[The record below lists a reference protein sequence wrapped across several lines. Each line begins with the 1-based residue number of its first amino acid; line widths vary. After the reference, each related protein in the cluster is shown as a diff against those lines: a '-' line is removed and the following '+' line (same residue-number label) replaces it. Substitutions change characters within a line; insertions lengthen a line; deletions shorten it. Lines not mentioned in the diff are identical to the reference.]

1 MIVRKTALITGAA
14 QRIGRAIAL
23 DLAAHGYAVAVHC
36 NRSRD
41 AAEAVAAEA
50 RALGVEAGVVAADLA
65 DEDAVAGLVAA
76 AADAIGPVGVLINNA
91 STFERDDALGATRAS
106 WDLHMEVNL
115 RAPFVL
121 SQALA
126 KALPEGDAGAIV
138 NIVDQRVWNLNPH
151 YMTYTLS
158 KAGLWTLTQTL
169 ALALAPAIRVNA
181 IGPGPVLKNVRQSD
195 ADFAAQYEALPL
207 RRAVGPDEIARGVRF
222 ILDSAS
228 MTGHWLALDAG
239 EHLGYAHPK
248 PGEAP
253 PD

>member
-1 MIVRKTALITGAA
+1 MTIPKNALITGAA
-14 QRIGRAIAL
+14 QRIGRTIAL

-50 RALGVEAGVVAADLA
+50 RALGVEAAVVQADLA
-65 DEDAVAGLVAA
+65 QEDAVAGLVAA
-76 AADAIGPVGVLINNA
+76 AADAIGPVGVLVNNA
-91 STFERDDALGATRAS
+91 STFERDDALSATRES
-106 WDLHMEVNL
+106 WDTHMEVNL

-121 SQALA
+121 SQHLVR
-126 KALPEGDAGAIV
+126 ALPDEAEGAIV

-151 YMTYTLS
+151 YTTYTLS

-169 ALALAPAIRVNA
+169 AQAFAPRVRVNA
-181 IGPGPVLKNVRQSD
+181 IGPGPVLKNVRQTD
-195 ADFAAQYEALPL
+195 ASFAAQYEALPL
-207 RRAVGPDEIARGVRF
+207 RRPVGPDEIARGVRF
-222 ILDSAS
+222 ILDSQS

-239 EHLGYAHPK
+239 EHLGYGHPA
-248 PGEAP
+248 PGEEP